1 MAKKPL
7 YRPGEKA
14 PKSGQYPLVGPQG
27 GKQGTE
33 VTVTKG
39 EPMPPTPRP
48 GMGYGRPD
56 VTKHRPSR

>member
-1 MAKKPL
+1 MTKPL
-7 YRPGEKA
+7 YKPGEKA
-14 PKSGQYPLVGPQG
+14 PASGQYPLVGPQG

-48 GMGYGRPD
+48 GMGYGKPD
-56 VTKHRPSR
+56 LTKHKR